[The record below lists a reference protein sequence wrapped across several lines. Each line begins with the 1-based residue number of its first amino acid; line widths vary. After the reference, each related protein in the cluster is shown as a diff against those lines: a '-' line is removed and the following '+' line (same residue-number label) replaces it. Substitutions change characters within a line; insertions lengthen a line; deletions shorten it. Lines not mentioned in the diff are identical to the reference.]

1 LQPAVIRSTL
11 CAMLPEIER
20 LLILQDRDKKARAL
34 RNELKTVPLERKSL
48 EEKLA
53 AAKLL
58 SQETH
63 QRQRAAEVEQAR
75 LENEIRSRKEQI
87 AKYETQKMQTRK
99 NEEYQ
104 ALNHSIA
111 HVRGEISGIEDRQL
125 QLMEALDQLKPQVA
139 EADRAA
145 AAAADVVQRQLADLE
160 KKSQQ
165 LTAHIADLDAG
176 RETLTAGLDED
187 LLDDYKRLFATKNEA
202 VVGLRNE
209 VCSGCHMKVT
219 IATVTAV
226 KSRKSVV
233 HCEQCNRILYP
244 D

>member
-1 LQPAVIRSTL
+1 
-11 CAMLPEIER
+11 MLPEIER
-20 LLILQDRDKKARAL
+20 LLLLQDRDKKARTL
-34 RNELKTVPLERKSL
+34 RGELKSVPLERKAL

-53 AAKLL
+53 AAKQL
-58 SQETH
+58 SHDTH
-63 QRQRAAEVEQAR
+63 HRQRTAEVEQAR

-111 HVRGEISGIEDRQL
+111 HVHGEISGIEDRQL
-125 QLMEALDQLKPQVA
+125 QLMETLDELKPLVA
-139 EADRAA
+139 EADKAA
-145 AAAADVVQRQLADLE
+145 AAAAELVERQLADLE

-165 LTAHIADLDAG
+165 LAVQLADLESG
-176 RETLTAGLDED
+176 RGKLTEGLDED
-187 LLDDYKRLFATKNEA
+187 LLDDYKRLFTTKNEA
-202 VVGLRNE
+202 VVALRNE

-219 IATVTAV
+219 VATVTAV
-226 KSRKSVV
+226 KTRKSIV

>member
-1 LQPAVIRSTL
+1 
-11 CAMLPEIER
+11 MLPEIER
-20 LLILQDRDKKARAL
+20 LLILQDRDKKARSL
-34 RNELKTVPLERKSL
+34 RGELKTVPLERKSL

-53 AAKLL
+53 AAKHL
-58 SQETH
+58 SQDTH

-104 ALNHSIA
+104 ALNHSIS
-111 HVRGEISGIEDRQL
+111 HVLGEISGIEDRQL
-125 QLMEALDQLKPQVA
+125 QLMETLEALKPQVA

-145 AAAADVVQRQLADLE
+145 AAAAEMVQRQLGDLE
-160 KKSQQ
+160 KKSEQ
-165 LTAHIADLDAG
+165 LTSQLAELDSS
-176 RETLTAGLDED
+176 REKYTSGLDED
-187 LLDDYKRLFATKNEA
+187 LLDDYKRLFTTKNEA
-202 VVGLRNE
+202 VVPLHNE
-209 VCSGCHMKVT
+209 VCNGCHMKVT
-219 IATVTAV
+219 VATVTAV
-226 KSRKSVV
+226 KARKSIV

>member
-1 LQPAVIRSTL
+1 
-11 CAMLPEIER
+11 MLPEIER
-20 LLILQDRDKKARAL
+20 LLILQDRDKKARSL
-34 RNELKTVPLERKSL
+34 RSELKTVPLERKSL
-48 EEKLA
+48 EDKLA
-53 AAKLL
+53 AAKHL
-58 SQETH
+58 SQDTH

-125 QLMEALDQLKPQVA
+125 QLMETLEGLKPQVA

-145 AAAADVVQRQLADLE
+145 GAAAELVQRQLADLE

-165 LTAHIADLDAG
+165 LTSQIAELDASRG
-176 RETLTAGLDED
+176 TYTEGLDED
-187 LLDDYKRLFATKNEA
+187 LLDDYKRLFNTKNEA
-202 VVGLRNE
+202 VVALHNE
-209 VCSGCHMKVT
+209 VCNGCHMKVT
-219 IATVTAV
+219 VSTVTAV
-226 KSRKSVV
+226 KARKSIV